1 MADVPQHPEGG
12 GDLSVTALYTAATWN
27 WAGIPGADVLHTPGA
42 QRVFGATNRVLDLL
56 RWFVRGRP
64 SLRHELVHRHV
75 IIDQVVEDTEATLV
89 IELAAGL
96 SPRGGVVAASRDLT
110 YVEVDLPG
118 MVTRKEQILAETPA
132 GRAILDHPR
141 LRRVAADV
149 TETPLADL
157 HPIEGPTVVVAE
169 GLMMYL
175 ERDVQVRLFGAAAE
189 ALAEHGGTF
198 VFDLVPRREQPP
210 TGAIGRFL
218 GWWLKRFTGGRGFVE
233 DDRTR
238 HDLLR
243 DLRRA
248 GFDEAVVLDSAE
260 VAVERALPFADVST
274 HQLVFVAT
282 KQAARPS

>member
-1 MADVPQHPEGG
+1 MADLPQHPEGR

-27 WAGIPGADVLHTPGA
+27 WAGLPGADVLHTPGA

-75 IIDQVVEDTEATLV
+75 LIDRVVQDAEASAV
-89 IELAAGL
+89 IEIAAGL
-96 SPRGGVVAASRDLT
+96 SPRGAVVAASRDLP

-118 MVTRKEQILAETPA
+118 MVARKEQILRETAA
-132 GRAILDHPR
+132 GRAVLDDPR
-141 LRRVAADV
+141 LWRVAADV

-157 HPIEGPTVVVAE
+157 HPIDGPTVVVAE
-169 GLMMYL
+169 GLLMYL
-175 ERDVQVRLFGAAAE
+175 ERDVQVRLFRDAAE

-198 VFDLVPRREQPP
+198 VFDLVPQREQPP
-210 TGAIGRFL
+210 TGAIGHFL
-218 GWWLKRFTGGRGFVE
+218 GWCLKRFTGGRGFVD

-243 DLRRA
+243 ELRGA

-260 VAVERALPFADVST
+260 AAVSRALPFADVPT

-282 KQAARPS
+282 KRASGAS